1 MELPKRHATSLAGSR
16 LLVRPGP
23 ARSASDCPTRTPTR
37 SRSLTRR
44 PRWALTFATG
54 TVTVGVAVMVA
65 AALPYRA
72 LADFG

>member
-1 MELPKRHATSLAGSR
+1 MELPKRHATSPAGSR
-16 LLVRPGP
+16 LRPGP

-37 SRSLTRR
+37 SLSLTRR
-44 PRWALTFATG
+44 PRRALTFTTG
-54 TVTVGVAVMVA
+54 TVTVGVTVMVA